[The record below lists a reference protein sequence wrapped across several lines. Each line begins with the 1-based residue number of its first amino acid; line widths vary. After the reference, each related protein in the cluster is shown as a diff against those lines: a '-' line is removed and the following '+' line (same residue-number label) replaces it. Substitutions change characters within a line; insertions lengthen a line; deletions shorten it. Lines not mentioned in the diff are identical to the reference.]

1 MELLVQVNKLVILLC
16 KFFVYLIY
24 MLYCLIIILLI
35 FICYLY
41 YCIVNKKEHLTDFKR
56 QCIFS
61 DDILKQL
68 KTEKTHNIDKL
79 NGKKVTIN
87 TISTSQYL
95 SHDKNNTLQS
105 SYVNS
110 KPTIYKLIKKDDDIL
125 IQSMD
130 KIPHYLTINIDGL
143 INMSINKDN
152 KTDDNKW
159 MLRTIDDKLLFK
171 PFLNEKLNEIPNKI
185 IKFIKKD
192 KGRLPKDVNEDKLLI
207 TLKEIVKKLL
217 NNINS
222 TGDLCNQEFSFV
234 SSKLLQKLLKKEIKK
249 LCERFKYLSKD
260 TYFIQS
266 AKYGYFVTKFGSKV
280 QGGACPTI
288 NDLWKISYVY

>member
-1 MELLVQVNKLVILLC
+1 MLCIYALV
-16 KFFVYLIY
+16 
-24 MLYCLIIILLI
+24 IIILII
-35 FICYLY
+35 FIYIY
-41 YCIVNKKEHLTDFKR
+41 IINKQEDLTDFKR

-61 DDILKQL
+61 NNILKEL
-68 KTEKTHNIDKL
+68 KTEKSHNIDKL
-79 NGKKVTIN
+79 NDKSVTIN
-87 TISTSQYL
+87 TISTTQYL
-95 SHDKNNTLQS
+95 SYDENNTLQS

-152 KTDDNKW
+152 KIDDNKW

-185 IKFIKKD
+185 IKFIIKE
-192 KGRLPKDVNEDKLLI
+192 KGRLPVNRDKLLI
-207 TLKEIVKKLL
+207 HLKEIVKKLI

-234 SSKLLQKLLKKEIKK
+234 SSKLLQKLLKKEIKI

-266 AKYGYFVTKFGSKV
+266 AKYGYFITKFGSKV
-280 QGGACPTI
+280 QGEACPTI